1 MKQYVL
7 QDTNIK
13 TPTPAPKAVQSIQN
27 ILEAIKKRQKVDIS
41 EY

>member
-1 MKQYVL
+1 MQQYVL

-13 TPTPAPKAVQSIQN
+13 TPSPAPKAVQSIQN
-27 ILEAIKKRQKVDIS
+27 ILETIKKRQKVDLR